1 MRAAQASIDLDPAD
15 RRVPDRA
22 VDALIMAGDRA
33 RRRMESLSAVEY
45 YERALAMA
53 GPESSWETREA
64 RALAGMGEAHYWL
77 GEYPA
82 ASQTLARAV
91 ELGEK
96 FYDGTKAT
104 SRSTWT
110 GI

>member
-1 MRAAQASIDLDPAD
+1 MESGHRSYAADHLERAAQASIDLDPAD

-53 GPESSWETREA
+53 IIRNDSADRKSTRLNSSHS
-64 RALAGMGEAHYWL
+64 LL
-77 GEYPA
+77 
-82 ASQTLARAV
+82 
-91 ELGEK
+91 
-96 FYDGTKAT
+96 
-104 SRSTWT
+104 SRMPSSA
-110 GI
+110 